1 MTEDD
6 GHAPPPDGRM
16 LTLEEFL
23 PYRLTVLA
31 ETVSHS
37 LARYYSHRYGIGIP
51 EWRVLA
57 TLGQFGSMTA
67 KAVGEHSHMHKTKV
81 SRAVAALE
89 AKHMVRRHAN
99 PSDKREAFLRLTGDG
114 HAIYNALVPSALDFS
129 EALQS
134 VLSEEERK
142 AFDAALNRLIARA
155 ETLTLE
161 DD

>member
-6 GHAPPPDGRM
+6 GHAHSPDGRT

-57 TLGQFGSMTA
+57 TLGQFGPMTA

-114 HAIYNALVPSALDFS
+114 HATYDALVPSALDFS

-134 VLSEEERK
+134 VLSHEERK
-142 AFDAALNRLIARA
+142 VFDTALNRLIACA
-155 ETLTLE
+155 ETLTLDE
-161 DD
+161 E